1 MPTDTM
7 KQQSVCRPAADSIL
21 PRVHDDVMLRPAQ
34 VCDFEAYWSRNY
46 CPVHPDLVKFT
57 GCQAEFDKDAVRTF
71 FENSITAA
79 DRLFLLMERGSE
91 IIGEAVLTEIVPEDS
106 ASFRIAIFHPEDCSG
121 GLGTWVLQQVLEI
134 AFTDLK
140 LQKVEL
146 EVFSCNPRAR
156 RVYEKCGFEKTG
168 EEKNVQLDNGTE
180 TDVIL
185 MEITQDQ
192 WKQNR

>member
-1 MPTDTM
+1 MPTDTT
-7 KQQSVCRPAADSIL
+7 KPQSACRPITDSIV
-21 PRVHDDVMLRPAQ
+21 PRVHDDVLLRPAQ
-34 VCDFEAYWSRNY
+34 VSDFEPYWSRNY

-57 GCQAEFDKDAVRTF
+57 GCQAEFDKAAVQVF
-71 FENSITAA
+71 FENSITAS
-79 DRLFLLMERGSE
+79 DRLLLLMERHGE
-91 IIGEAVLTEIVPEDS
+91 IIGEAVLSEIVPEDS

-121 GLGTWVLQQVLEI
+121 GLGTWVLQQVLEV
-134 AFTDLK
+134 AFTELK

-185 MEITQDQ
+185 MEITRDQ
-192 WKQNR
+192 WVQNR